1 MCSGSN
7 ATFAN
12 VFQELEQRG
21 VTRLERINLRSVEGV
36 KRLVAT
42 GAGVGALLESSV
54 REEFARGTLCRLPLK
69 DPALAQ
75 TIYLIQRRGA
85 RLTPMARQFRDFLI
99 ARVAPPAAGS
109 RPARP
114 VAAAR

>member
-1 MCSGSN
+1 MAQPRAFESAAS
-7 ATFAN
+7 
-12 VFQELEQRG
+12 
-21 VTRLERINLRSVEGV
+21 
-36 KRLVAT
+36 

-85 RLTPMARQFRDFLI
+85 RLTPMARQFRDFLV
-99 ARVAPPAAGS
+99 ARVAQPAAET
-109 RPARP
+109 RPAQP
-114 VAAAR
+114 AAAPR